1 MEVKSTEKTIGTTF
15 YAVNLDL
22 PAHSEPMPVFACE
35 KGVQF
40 PTPPPDVSRAAY
52 ITHVSLAAACAGC
65 KMTLARLT
73 GMETGRLLNL
83 FPLFHYT

>member
-1 MEVKSTEKTIGTTF
+1 MDMDSSEKSIGATF

-22 PAHSEPMPVFACE
+22 TGYSEPTPALACE

-65 KMTLARLT
+65 KLTMARLT
-73 GMETGRLLNL
+73 GMETGRLLIL
-83 FPLFHYT
+83 